1 MTTAGLSDLTVRNP
15 AIAAPR
21 STVLVAHGSP
31 DPRHAADVAAIAE
44 RVADLGCGE
53 VLPAYLEHNS
63 PRAAEVIPA
72 ASPSSDLVVLPLLL
86 TAGFHWNND
95 IPAVVA
101 SGAGRSTLL
110 APPPLEAFAPAVA
123 GLIRTHTGGDRG
135 KAVVVLA
142 GSRST
147 LLPERMAALL
157 ERLEEILAAD
167 GGRAVEVTVA
177 RDPAATAPLLDA
189 TTAVVPLVVA
199 DGIFA
204 DRIRDLASAA
214 EAITTPVVGSTFGFA
229 ATLAAHCAT
238 APDAR

>member
-1 MTTAGLSDLTVRNP
+1 MTPQPAGAT
-15 AIAAPR
+15 R

-31 DPRHAADVAAIAE
+31 DPRHAADVAAIAG
-44 RVADLGCGE
+44 RVADLGGGE
-53 VLPAYLEHNS
+53 VLPAYLEHNT
-63 PRAAEVIPA
+63 PRAADVIPA
-72 ASPSSDLVVLPLLL
+72 VAACADLVVLPLLL

-123 GLIRTHTGGDRG
+123 GLIRTHSGQSRG

-142 GSRST
+142 GSRSP

-157 ERLEEILAAD
+157 DRLEDILAIDD
-167 GGRAVEVTVA
+167 GQAVEVAVA
-177 RDPAATAPLLDA
+177 RDPAAAAPLLDA
-189 TTAVVPLVVA
+189 STVVVPLVVA

-214 EAITTPVVGSTFGFA
+214 GARATPVVGSTIGFA
-229 ATLAAHCAT
+229 ATLAAHRAT
-238 APDAR
+238 AAAAR